1 MAPGKR
7 KHPEEASLISLT
19 GRWPLLFSVVHSPE
33 EWVGRFSHLQ
43 SRPVVTIG
51 NFDGVHL
58 GHQKILEQAKE
69 RAHLG
74 SNRYKFKRQGEL
86 YPAVL
91 TFCPHPTKVLRPA
104 EAPCLLMTLE
114 QRLDFF
120 KQMDINAVLCTTFD
134 SELAKVTAEDFV
146 RQFLV
151 EPMRAQAVLVGENFR
166 FGHKQAGDVKLL
178 EELGQRWGF
187 EVQIVPPVV
196 ENGIV
201 VSSTAVRSAV
211 REGRMEDAARL
222 LGRPFALAGEIK
234 TGTGMGRKLIVPT
247 LNLSTDQ
254 ECLPKN
260 GVYAT
265 ESVLGGKTYRSATNV
280 GVRPTFDGLR
290 LAIESHLFDFSENLT
305 TGRMEVRFCKRLRDE
320 QKFSG
325 PEALREQVLRDIA
338 EAKAYFASLAPS
350 KQSIGSQPRPGSIGR

>member
-1 MAPGKR
+1 M
-7 KHPEEASLISLT
+7 
-19 GRWPLLFSVVHSPE
+19 LFSVVHSPE
-33 EWVGRFSHLQ
+33 EWVDRFGHLQ

-58 GHQKILEQAKE
+58 GHRKILEEATE
-69 RAHLG
+69 RANFG
-74 SNRYKFKRQGEL
+74 SSRYKFKRQGEL

-91 TFCPHPTKVLRPA
+91 TFYPHPAKVVRPA
-104 EAPCLLMTLE
+104 EAPCLLMTLQ
-114 QRLDFF
+114 QRLELF
-120 KQMDINAVLCTTFD
+120 KQMDINAVLCAEFD

-178 EELGQRWGF
+178 EELGRRWNF
-187 EVQIVPPVV
+187 EVQVVPPVV
-196 ENGIV
+196 QDGIV
-201 VSSTAVRSAV
+201 VSSTAVRCAV
-211 REGRMEDAARL
+211 REGRMEDASRL

-234 TGTGMGRKLIVPT
+234 TGTGQGRKLVVPT
-247 LNLSTDQ
+247 LNLATEQ

-265 ESVLGGKTYRSATNV
+265 ESIVEGKKYRSATNI
-280 GVRPTFDGLR
+280 GVRPTFDGQR

-305 TGRMEVRFCKRLRDE
+305 SGAMEVRFWKRLRDE
-320 QKFSG
+320 KKFSG
-325 PEALREQVLRDIA
+325 PEALRDQVLRDIS
-338 EAKAYFASLAPS
+338 EAQAYFASLA
-350 KQSIGSQPRPGSIGR
+350 QPK